1 MKHLSIIMVG
11 HPKPGEFEALRK
23 AGRGLGVPVT
33 NDLLEPHA
41 ARYLRDTGTPI
52 YALETWR
59 GPKATNLRDFVFP
72 DRMVLITGTTNRGL
86 EDEWKDAVEG
96 SIYIDQSN
104 WGETYLSVPT
114 AGAIVM
120 WEFHKQR
127 GV

>member
-1 MKHLSIIMVG
+1 MKHLEIVMVG
-11 HPKPGEFEALRK
+11 QPKPGEFEALRK
-23 AGRGLGVPVT
+23 TGRGLGVPVT
-33 NDLLEPHA
+33 FVAPGVWGN
-41 ARYLRDTGTPI
+41 TPI

-59 GPKATNLRDFVFP
+59 GPKATDLRDFVFP

-86 EDEWKDAVEG
+86 EDKWKSVIAG

-104 WGETYLSVPT
+104 WGETFLSVPA

>member
-1 MKHLSIIMVG
+1 MKHLEIIMVG
-11 HPKPGEFEALRK
+11 QPKPGEFEALRK
-23 AGRGLGVPVT
+23 AGRGLGVVVSNATVSDPPAPGVW
-33 NDLLEPHA
+33 A
-41 ARYLRDTGTPI
+41 QTPL

-59 GPKATNLRDFVFP
+59 GAKATDLRDFVFP
-72 DRMVLITGTTNRGL
+72 DRMVLVTGTTNRGL
-86 EDEWKDAVEG
+86 EDEWREVING